1 MSEGSR
7 SFIGPDGLLIIAM
20 LDHDDAQRPALTI
33 IGWFP
38 DRTRVEVTYSW
49 GDTTHHSGLPVEF
62 WCETMLRVL
71 TQEQAVEIIMSVLT
85 VDPAVISMRRQ
96 RP

>member
-7 SFIGPDGLLIIAM
+7 TFAGPDGLLIIAM
-20 LDHDDAQRPALTI
+20 LDHDKAHRPALTI

-49 GDTTHHSGLPVEF
+49 GDASHHNGLTVEF

-71 TQEQAVEIIMSVLT
+71 TQEQAIEVVESVLA
-85 VDPAVISMRRQ
+85 VDPSVITMRRQ

>member
-7 SFIGPDGLLIIAM
+7 SFFGPDGLLIIAM

-49 GDTTHHSGLPVEF
+49 GDASHHYGLPVEF

>member
-49 GDTTHHSGLPVEF
+49 GDASHHNGLPVEF

>member
-1 MSEGSR
+1 MSECTR
-7 SFIGPDGLLIIAM
+7 SFAGPDGLLISAM

-33 IGWFP
+33 IGWYP

-49 GDTTHHSGLPVEF
+49 GDATHHNGLPVEF

-71 TQEQAVEIIMSVLT
+71 TPEQATEIIQSVLT
-85 VDPAVISMRRQ
+85 VDPACITMRRH